1 MRMVPLAG
9 LEPAQCC
16 HYLILSQA
24 RLPIPPQGQA
34 GGIIA
39 AKRGGSTART
49 CRACPGKR
57 APFFRNEAQIHA
69 RARAGAQ
76 GSGARSCLLSAIA
89 GPLVWLW
96 VLGLVEFTLGPRVAR
111 TRGLARDTRRQRVAI
126 GCADQA
132 PCALPRHAS
141 HHRVRAR

>member
-1 MRMVPLAG
+1 MLAQNQELKMRMVPLAG

-49 CRACPGKR
+49 CRACPGQ
-57 APFFRNEAQIHA
+57 ASA
-69 RARAGAQ
+69 
-76 GSGARSCLLSAIA
+76 LL
-89 GPLVWLW
+89 P
-96 VLGLVEFTLGPRVAR
+96 
-111 TRGLARDTRRQRVAI
+111 Q
-126 GCADQA
+126 
-132 PCALPRHAS
+132 
-141 HHRVRAR
+141 